1 MAELKP
7 GGLALVIK
15 SRFPENIGKAVR
27 TDKFIGVSEP
37 YFVSCWQVTALSPM
51 AGTIYPAKEGDPM
64 VAPAHAL
71 MPIDGDD
78 FQHEDERQRGLID
91 GCRH

>member
-1 MAELKP
+1 MAELKA

-15 SRFPENIGKAVR
+15 SRFPENIGKVVK
-27 TDKFIGVSEP
+27 TDKFIGISEP
-37 YFVSCWQVTALSPM
+37 YFVDCWQVTALSFM
-51 AGTIYPAKEGDPM
+51 AGTLYPAREGDSA

-78 FQHEDERQRGLID
+78 FQHEDEQKKDLTHG
-91 GCRH
+91 